1 MKKKSQLKRKNSD
14 ACLTSEKL
22 AKELKAETDL
32 FINGQKKAVLGNK
45 KVTTV
50 QVDGISRKE
59 IKQMIKK

>member
-1 MKKKSQLKRKNSD
+1 
-14 ACLTSEKL
+14 LTSEKL
-22 AKELKAETDL
+22 AKELKAETAL
-32 FINGQKKAVLGNK
+32 FFNGQKKAVLGNK